1 MGKPKWQ
8 SVVEE
13 KLVSPR
19 REIPAASLGGSW
31 ILDGP
36 STPSSELEVLMQ
48 TPPGGH
54 EPEESVDAQES
65 PYDALER
72 HVGAPLELTEF
83 EKAVL
88 DARAIAGLSY
98 REIGRLLGCSAST
111 AYRTYIST
119 TERIFEKSNADG

>member
-1 MGKPKWQ
+1 MGRPRWKA
-8 SVVEE
+8 VVEE

-19 REIPAASLGGSW
+19 REIPAASLGGTW

-36 STPSSELEVLMQ
+36 STPSSELEALMQ

-54 EPEESVDAQES
+54 EPEIAIDTQES

-72 HVGAPLELTEF
+72 HVGASLGLTEF

-98 REIGRLLGCSAST
+98 REVGRLLGCSAST
-111 AYRTYIST
+111 AYRTYT
-119 TERIFEKSNADG
+119 ATVERIFEKHGTR

>member
-8 SVVEE
+8 LVVEE
-13 KLVSPR
+13 KLASPR
-19 REIPAASLGGSW
+19 REIPAASLGGAW
-31 ILDGP
+31 ILDSP
-36 STPSSELEVLMQ
+36 SKPSSELEALMQ
-48 TPPGGH
+48 TPPGKDV
-54 EPEESVDAQES
+54 PEVSVDAQES

-72 HVGAPLELTEF
+72 HVGASLELTGF

>member
-19 REIPAASLGGSW
+19 REIPAASLGGAW

-48 TPPGGH
+48 TPPGGN
-54 EPEESVDAQES
+54 EPDIAIDTQES

-72 HVGAPLELTEF
+72 HVGASLGLTEF

-98 REIGRLLGCSAST
+98 REVGRLLGCSAST
-111 AYRTYIST
+111 AYRTYT
-119 TERIFEKSNADG
+119 ATVERIRDEF